1 MMYTSE
7 KRCGEMYLNLLGKG
21 GTEHHGLACTFWW
34 HGVLLHNTSDLWLKT
49 HVQHSVSFIENQV
62 TGEENTEM

>member
-1 MMYTSE
+1 MMWASKNKCVE
-7 KRCGEMYLNLLGKG
+7 SVYLNLLRKC

-49 HVQHSVSFIENQV
+49 HVQHSVSFI
-62 TGEENTEM
+62 